1 MKLTDYA
8 KKLGITYRSAW
19 NHFKSGKIPNAY
31 RLESGAII
39 VPEETLKPNIINK
52 EKKVCI
58 YSRVS
63 SSQNKKNL
71 NSQAERLEQY
81 CEARGWQII
90 RTIKEI
96 GSGLNDHR
104 SQLANVISKLEEY
117 DYVVVEHKD
126 RLTRIGFNYFSM
138 MAPDKFHVVNES
150 KNETE
155 DLMQDLV
162 SIITSFCAR
171 LYGQRKGKR
180 KTEKLIKELNEEM

>member
-19 NHFKSGKIPNAY
+19 NHFKSGKIPSAY

-39 VPEETLKPNIINK
+39 VPEENLKLSINK

-58 YSRVS
+58 YARVS
-63 SSQNKKNL
+63 SSQNKENL
-71 NSQAERLEQY
+71 NSQVKRLEQY
-81 CEARGWQII
+81 CEARGWQVI
-90 RTIKEI
+90 RIIKEI

-104 SQLANVISKLEEY
+104 SQLANIISKLNEY

-126 RLTRIGFNYFSM
+126 RLTRMGFNYFAM
-138 MAPDKFHVVNES
+138 MAPNKFHVVNES
-150 KNETE
+150 QNEAE
-155 DLMQDLV
+155 DLMQDFV

-180 KTEKLIKELNEEM
+180 KTEKIIKELNEDK